1 MGFYCVFLGHQ
12 KVRASDKFHKDV
24 LEVQLEPNPEEDD
37 SMMVRHR
44 QLVVDT
50 QNEERKKLREKTL
63 KNRSARNDSGD
74 NDRGDLKNRTTLS
87 HEQRTNVHSAIFN
100 NLDPIKDLSSTGL
113 LTFGAIDAI
122 AKKQKDLE
130 DVMNELLLTHKNK
143 SKVKC
148 TIQASVKNKTVKMHK
163 EALSKKKQ
171 KEKTDKN
178 NAAAQRRTVADAE

>member
-1 MGFYCVFLGHQ
+1 MGFYCVFLGQQ
-12 KVRASDKFHKDV
+12 KVRASDKFHKEV
-24 LEVQLEPNPEEDD
+24 LEVQLEPNPEEHD
-37 SMMVRHR
+37 SMMVRHKQR
-44 QLVVDT
+44 VVDT
-50 QNEERKKLREKTL
+50 QVEERKKQREK
-63 KNRSARNDSGD
+63 NVRNA
-74 NDRGDLKNRTTLS
+74 DLKNRTTLS

-100 NLDPIKDLSSTGL
+100 NLDPNKHLSPTGL

-122 AKKQKDLE
+122 AKKQRDLE
-130 DVMNELLLTHKNK
+130 DVMNELLLTHKNR

-163 EALSKKKQ
+163 EVLSKKRL